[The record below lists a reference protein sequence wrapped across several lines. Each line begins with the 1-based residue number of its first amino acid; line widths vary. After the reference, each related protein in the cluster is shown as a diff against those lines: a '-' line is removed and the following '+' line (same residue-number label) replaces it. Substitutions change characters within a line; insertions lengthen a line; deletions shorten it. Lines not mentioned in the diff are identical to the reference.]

1 MRDVTDNVTGELPG
15 VEHKR
20 GRGRPRKAHAMTNAE
35 RQAAFRAR
43 RKALQPVDAKSVTK
57 RMTVTEMLSDV
68 DAYDDC
74 RVEVDA
80 LREEL
85 ARLRAAYE
93 VMRGDLVAAND
104 RAEARRLELVDLQ
117 ERLDR
122 AVRLHQ
128 QATRWG
134 QGLERELETVKAQK
148 VVTLGN
154 GKRVSDQD
162 WATLLGVV
170 AQMLTPKRRAGLAQS
185 AAFDQA
191 MEPFYN
197 ASLYRGLL
205 KGKIFP
211 E

>member
-85 ARLRAAYE
+85 ARLPMIVPKQGGWSWWICRSVLIARFAFISRR
-93 VMRGDLVAAND
+93 RGGVKVLSVSW
-104 RAEARRLELVDLQ
+104 RR
-117 ERLDR
+117 
-122 AVRLHQ
+122 
-128 QATRWG
+128 
-134 QGLERELETVKAQK
+134 
-148 VVTLGN
+148 
-154 GKRVSDQD
+154 
-162 WATLLGVV
+162 
-170 AQMLTPKRRAGLAQS
+170 
-185 AAFDQA
+185 
-191 MEPFYN
+191 
-197 ASLYRGLL
+197 
-205 KGKIFP
+205 
-211 E
+211 

>member
-15 VEHKR
+15 VEQKR

-43 RKALQPVDAKSVTK
+43 RKMDQGISGRNVTVTK
-57 RMTVTEMLSDV
+57 KVVEV

-74 RVEVDA
+74 QEQVDA
-80 LREEL
+80 LRFEL
-85 ARLRAAYE
+85 AEA
-93 VMRGDLVAAND
+93 VAAHNEMSARLD
-104 RAEARRLELVDLQ
+104 ELVREKEIALREMRAKRGEAEALSRELLQLKRQLLQ
-117 ERLDR
+117 E
-122 AVRLHQ
+122 
-128 QATRWG
+128 
-134 QGLERELETVKAQK
+134 KS
-148 VVTLGN
+148 VTPSN
-154 GKRVSDQD
+154 GKRVSDQE
-162 WATLLGVV
+162 WATLVGVV
-170 AQMLTPKRRAGLAQS
+170 AQALTPKRRADMAGS

-205 KGKIFP
+205 KGKLFP